1 MENIYAV
8 IMAGGVGTRF
18 WPKSRKAI
26 PKQYLNLTGR
36 QSMIQ
41 MSVSRIQEIL
51 PDENIYVVST
61 RDQESIL
68 TSQLD
73 WLPKSNIIFEPFGK
87 NTAPCIG
94 ITAIHLIKKNPDAI
108 MIVMPADHLIS
119 ETQQFILTLKAGVE
133 LVQKSQDALITLGI
147 KPTFPA
153 TGYGYI
159 QKGASIQADP
169 ITAYEVR
176 AFAEKPTLD
185 VAEKFYHSGEFYWNS
200 GIFIWRADT
209 ILAYL
214 ESLMPD
220 LYQGLCQIAAAI
232 GKSDLESVT
241 EMVYKQIYSES
252 IDYGVMEHASKV
264 LVIEGDFGWDDV
276 GSWEAVYD
284 ISKKDENGNVVKGN
298 AILKDVKNSYIESTE
313 RLVSILGVDDLIVI
327 DTPDALLVCKRK
339 KSQDVK
345 WVVEKLKLDEQTN
358 YL

>member
-1 MENIYAV
+1 
-8 IMAGGVGTRF
+8 
-18 WPKSRKAI
+18 
-26 PKQYLNLTGR
+26 
-36 QSMIQ
+36 MIQ
-41 MSVSRIQEIL
+41 MSVGRVQEIL

-73 WLPKSNIIFEPFGK
+73 WLPKSNIIVEPFGK

-94 ITAIHLIKKNPDAI
+94 LAAIHLAKKNPDAI
-108 MIVMPADHLIS
+108 MIIMPADHLIS
-119 ETQQFILTLKAGVE
+119 EIQQFILTLKAGVD
-133 LVQKSQDALITLGI
+133 LVQKNQDALVTLGI
-147 KPTFPA
+147 NPTFPA

-159 QKGASIQADP
+159 QKGAPMQSEP
-169 ITAYEVR
+169 IMAYQVR

-214 ESLMPD
+214 ENLMPD

-232 GKSDLESVT
+232 GRSDLEQVT
-241 EMVYKQIYSES
+241 ETVYRQIFSES

-284 ISKKDENGNVVKGN
+284 ISKKDENGNAVKGN
-298 AILKDVKNSYIESTE
+298 VILKDVKNSYIESTE

-327 DTPDALLVCKRK
+327 DTPDALLICKRK

-345 WVVEKLKLDEQTN
+345 WVVEKLKHDEQTS